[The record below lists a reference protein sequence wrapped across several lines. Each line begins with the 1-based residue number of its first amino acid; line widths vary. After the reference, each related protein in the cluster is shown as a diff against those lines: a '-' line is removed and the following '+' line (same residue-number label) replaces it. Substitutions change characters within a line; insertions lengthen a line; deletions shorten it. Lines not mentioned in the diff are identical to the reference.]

1 MIPFDLQYYLPG
13 EIDEAVS
20 LFNELD
26 RSGKEPLYYSG
37 GTEII
42 TLCRQQKI
50 RPGALIDLKGL
61 EMTRNL
67 KVGESR
73 VYFGANLTLGQLS
86 EQEHFPMLA
95 HIARRVADRTIR
107 NRLTLGGNICGRL
120 PYRET
125 ILAFLVL
132 NAEVV
137 IAGPEGT
144 RQEPLKNLF
153 NKRLQ
158 LKKGEFLMQLAA
170 PRDQLT
176 WPFLSKRREKHG
188 PVDYPLFHMAALLIK
203 GQIKLAVSGLCAFPF
218 CSDKLDNLVSD
229 SSLSIVERVEHSL
242 DSLPGTIRDDHLGSA
257 AYRRALWRQYLAA
270 ILETAEEEGQ

>member
-13 EIDEAVS
+13 EIDEAIS

-42 TLCRQQKI
+42 ALCRQQKI

-61 EMTRNL
+61 ETTRNFE
-67 KVGESR
+67 VSENR
-73 VYFGANLTLGQLS
+73 AYFGANLTLNQLS

-95 HIARRVADRTIR
+95 HIARRVADHTIR

-120 PYRET
+120 PYREM
-125 ILAFLVL
+125 ILAFLL
-132 NAEVV
+132 LDTEAI

-144 RQEPLKNLF
+144 CREPLKNLF

-158 LKKGEFLMQLAA
+158 LKKGEFLMQLAV

-188 PVDYPLFHMAALLIK
+188 PVDYPLFHMAALFMK

-218 CSDKLDNLVSD
+218 CSDKLDNLAGD
-229 SSLSIVERVEHSL
+229 GSLTIAERVEHSL
-242 DSLPGTIRDDHLGSA
+242 DYLPGTVRDDHLGSA
-257 AYRRALWRQYLAA
+257 AYRRALWRQDLAA
-270 ILETAEEEGQ
+270 ILETVEEEGQ